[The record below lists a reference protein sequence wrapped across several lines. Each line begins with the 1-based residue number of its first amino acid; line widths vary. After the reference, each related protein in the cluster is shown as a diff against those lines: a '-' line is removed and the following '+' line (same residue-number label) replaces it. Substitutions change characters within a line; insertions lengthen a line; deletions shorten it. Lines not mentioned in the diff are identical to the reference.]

1 MGRSKSPHTMF
12 SYYVPLIVV
21 TVAAPVADVTTSIS
35 TVLVP
40 PDEPTAINI
49 DGELIGCTPLEMRVL
64 PNSIKVFV

>member
-21 TVAAPVADVTTSIS
+21 TVAAPVADETTSIS

-40 PDEPTAINI
+40 PVEPTAII
-49 DGELIGCTPLEMRVL
+49 TSFCFSSLVALL
-64 PNSIKVFV
+64 K